1 MEIIKP
7 GELQF
12 LKALVFGPPGQG
24 KTTLLG
30 TAQADARMAPMLL
43 LDFEGGMGS
52 LAGLDIHVAP
62 IRSWEDFDEVYE
74 NLAEGN
80 EVGGVDYSAF
90 KSVGIDSI
98 TEVHIFA
105 LLDILDKQGKER
117 KDPELLEQRDY
128 GKASVQM
135 RRLLRAFRDLPV
147 HVVFTALSK
156 EVEKP
161 RRGKVQVPMLSGQMA
176 EEAPGLMDVVG
187 YLALTEDDDGEQM
200 RTLLL
205 KNYPKFEIKA
215 RTPWGEAI
223 GDELDD
229 PTLGELL
236 DLLGYP
242 PAGGKKKSTKKKTKE

>member
-1 MEIIKP
+1 MDIVKP
-7 GELQF
+7 DGLRF
-12 LKALVFGPPGQG
+12 LKALIFGPPGQG

-30 TAQADARMAPMLL
+30 SAQEDARLRPMLL

-52 LAGLDIHVAP
+52 LAGLDIDVAP
-62 IRSWEDFDEVYE
+62 IRSWDDFDEVYE

-80 EVGGVDYSAF
+80 EVDGVDYSKY

-105 LLDILDKQGKER
+105 LLDILRKEGANR

-135 RRLLRAFRDLPV
+135 RRLLRAFRDLPI
-147 HVVFTALSK
+147 HVVFTALAK

-187 YLALTEDDDGEQM
+187 YLAVTEDEDGDTM

-205 KNYPKFEIKA
+205 KSYPKFEIKA
-215 RTPWGEAI
+215 RTPYGGEI
-223 GDELDD
+223 PDELDD
-229 PTLGELL
+229 PTLGGLL

-242 PAGGKKKSTKKKTKE
+242 PAEGKKKTKKTKE

>member
-1 MEIIKP
+1 MEIVKP
-7 GELQF
+7 DSLRY

-24 KTTLLG
+24 KTHLLG
-30 TAQADARMAPMLL
+30 TAEADERLSPMLI

-52 LAGLDIHVAP
+52 LAGLDVAVAP
-62 IRSWEDFDEVYE
+62 IRSWDDFDEVYE

-80 EVGGVDYSAF
+80 VVDGFDYGAVRSVGVD
-90 KSVGIDSI
+90 SI
-98 TEVHIFA
+98 SEVHIFA
-105 LLDILDKQGKER
+105 LLDILNKQGASR
-117 KDPELLEQRDY
+117 QDPELLEMRDY

-187 YLALTEDDDGEQM
+187 YLAVTEDEDGEAM

-215 RTPWGEAI
+215 RTPWGEDVP
-223 GDELDD
+223 DELDD
-229 PTLGELL
+229 PTLGALL

-242 PAGGKKKSTKKKTKE
+242 PAGGKKKSNKKTKE